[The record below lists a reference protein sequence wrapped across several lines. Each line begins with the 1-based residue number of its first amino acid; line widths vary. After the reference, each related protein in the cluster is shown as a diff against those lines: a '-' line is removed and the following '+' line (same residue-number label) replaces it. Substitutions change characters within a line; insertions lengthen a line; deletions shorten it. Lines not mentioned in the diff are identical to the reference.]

1 VLEEDD
7 GSEEEEEDLPVEE
20 TAGMADRVWEM
31 TRIMIDEEQ
40 ATPMLERRVR
50 EIVAASI
57 AAADIRY
64 GKEEAIAWG
73 DGYRVPVE
81 IVKRDEDDLARCG
94 YDLQRLVEERKAKM
108 AKDRLSAERVERLSP
123 DNPER
128 EHLLKLVEGMPVLVA
143 KDFKPNGDNWP
154 RRRKD
159 YEEVHC
165 AVDKCFMEA
174 FADQGLAIVLSEA
187 TVRERF
193 DDTIHMSVAGW
204 AEKYGKLAGRPI
216 TDCTSGEGEGRSV
229 LNTKEAKEL
238 CDEIWGEIIHP
249 TLTDLVQM
257 VLEMQ
262 DQPEHVGGKGLML
275 WATDVAS
282 AYTKLFFRS
291 EDVKWMAVSL
301 VSGLVVFFIAG
312 IFGWTGTPAAFA
324 VVTRALEFEMKRR
337 LPGRAKMYVDDT
349 MGCCAQDDVAT
360 SVEGVRAFTCDLLG
374 PDALSDEKTRHAREM
389 DMIGWHLNLDT
400 QRVTIARKNV
410 LRAIYGFFLVG
421 DNKDG
426 RVPVRTLERLAS
438 WGSRYG
444 EICVG
449 MKPYVNVLY
458 AAYKGCNRKGNVE
471 ITPQVRQICRL
482 FQVLLVLSAV
492 DELEFSRPFHTF
504 AKAMRLPTVVIEC
517 DASLT
522 GGGGMIMIRNEDGTE
537 TVVGCFTV
545 DLTSL
550 GFGTDSSFQ
559 NVAEFIVAV
568 VAIRAAKRMGMSV
581 TRVHLRLDSKTALS
595 WSQRKFRGV
604 QVSAAA
610 CVYCF
615 MLAAYGIE
623 WVSDEHL
630 KGTLNTRADKLS
642 RGARWQDMQREYPEL
657 RGVPLFRGEDDS
669 GVARLLKLCDPR
681 KDTSR
686 ADALLAREWRDIRAL
701 LQEELR

>member
-1 VLEEDD
+1 MNNKEVVGEEE
-7 GSEEEEEDLPVEE
+7 SEEERGEEI
-20 TAGMADRVWEM
+20 TGMADRVWLM
-31 TRIMIDEEQ
+31 TRIMVGEEK
-40 ATPMLERRVR
+40 ATPDLERRVR

-64 GKEEAIAWG
+64 GKKEAIAWG
-73 DGYRVPVE
+73 NEFTIPEETVRKDE
-81 IVKRDEDDLARCG
+81 EDFKRHG
-94 YDLQRLVEERKAKM
+94 YDLERLVEERKAVLS
-108 AKDRLSAERVERLSP
+108 KDRLSEERVERLSP

-159 YEEVHC
+159 YEEVHSS
-165 AVDKCFMEA
+165 VDRCFMEA
-174 FADQGLAIVLSEA
+174 FANQGLAIVLTEA
-187 TVRERF
+187 TVREMIG
-193 DDTIHMSVAGW
+193 DAVHMSVAGW

-216 TDCTSGEGEGRSV
+216 TDGSSGEGEGRSV

-238 CDEIWGEIIHP
+238 CDALWGAIGHP

-262 DQPEHVGGKGLML
+262 EQPQHTGGAGLTL

-291 EDVKWMAVSL
+291 ADVKWMAVSL
-301 VSGLVVFFIAG
+301 VAGIVMFFIAG

-324 VVTRALEFEMKRR
+324 VVTRALEFEMAAH
-337 LPGRAKMYVDDT
+337 LPGKARMYVDDT
-349 MGCCAQDDVAT
+349 MGCCAQEDVAT
-360 SVEGVRAFTCDLLG
+360 CVEGVRKLTCDLLG
-374 PDALSDEKTRHAREM
+374 PNALSDEKTRQAREM

-421 DNKDG
+421 DNKG
-426 RVPVRTLERLAS
+426 EKVPVRTLERLAS

-458 AAYKGCNRKGNVE
+458 AAYKGCNRKGSIE
-471 ITPQVRQICRL
+471 ITPQVKQICRL

-492 DELEFSRPFHTF
+492 GELAFSRPFHTF
-504 AKAMRLPTVVIEC
+504 AKARGLPTVVIEC

-522 GGGGMIMIRNEDGTE
+522 GGGGMIMVRNEDGTE
-537 TVVGCFTV
+537 TVVGAFTV
-545 DLTSL
+545 DLTAL
-550 GFGTDSSFQ
+550 GFGTDAGFQ

-568 VAIRAAKRMGMSV
+568 IAIRTAKRMGRDV
-581 TRVHLRLDSKTALS
+581 TR
-595 WSQRKFRGV
+595 
-604 QVSAAA
+604 
-610 CVYCF
+610 
-615 MLAAYGIE
+615 
-623 WVSDEHL
+623 
-630 KGTLNTRADKLS
+630 
-642 RGARWQDMQREYPEL
+642 
-657 RGVPLFRGEDDS
+657 
-669 GVARLLKLCDPR
+669 
-681 KDTSR
+681 
-686 ADALLAREWRDIRAL
+686 
-701 LQEELR
+701 